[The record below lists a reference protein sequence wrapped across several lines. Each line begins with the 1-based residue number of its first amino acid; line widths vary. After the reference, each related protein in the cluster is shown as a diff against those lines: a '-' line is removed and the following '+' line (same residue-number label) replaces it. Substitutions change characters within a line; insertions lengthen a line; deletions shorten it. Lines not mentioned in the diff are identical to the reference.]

1 MAVLFEWPF
10 LTDVLWPN
18 CADNRWP
25 VYPDANNAYI
35 IVGEYWWPE
44 EKIMKITVD
53 DKTNNVNIA
62 IGFNDEIQR
71 TVTSDSVQA
80 TAEAMREYGKFW
92 LYHLKAEQAVEYC
105 TILAFPN

>member
-1 MAVLFEWPF
+1 MKIPKVNLLNELQVCLADREYPF
-10 LTDVLWPN
+10 HVINEFD
-18 CADNRWP
+18 D
-25 VYPDANNAYI
+25 AYI

-62 IGFNDEIQR
+62 IGFNDVIQR